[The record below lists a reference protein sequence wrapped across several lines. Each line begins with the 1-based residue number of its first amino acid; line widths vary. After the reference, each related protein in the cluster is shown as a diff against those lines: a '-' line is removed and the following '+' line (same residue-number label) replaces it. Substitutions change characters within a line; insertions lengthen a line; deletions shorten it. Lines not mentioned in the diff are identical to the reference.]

1 MAERVPGAGSSGA
14 AGSGGPAGSAG
25 PAGSGE
31 PAAPTGPTASTAST
45 GAALAWRP
53 HLPTLLML
61 LVAVAGLFGPF
72 SVGGGGLLLG
82 GSGLAVGCLVLLA
95 AALAPTGWGGPW
107 AVPLVTPLAV
117 ASAFLALLAQ
127 RGLAGPAGWGYWLT
141 LLGSLAAAATA
152 AGRVSVIEL
161 ESDAPRWQHQVQRL
175 APAATVAFLVLLAW
189 EGLVVGSR
197 VPKGIFP
204 RVSDIW
210 LAFVGTWR
218 VLLADAYLTFV
229 KEVLFGF
236 AIGLTLGFLV
246 GSAIAFS
253 RFMQK
258 GFLPLATA
266 FGAVPIVGLAPV
278 LGRALGVDW
287 ESKAAVVVIVT
298 FFPVVLNTV
307 QGLTLVDPLKLELLR
322 SYGAGPLAVFF
333 KLRVPNALPYLFN
346 ALKVAVV
353 VGVVSVIVAE
363 FLIPG
368 PPNGLGQRISL
379 SAHRGAFDIVFAAI
393 VVSSLISM
401 ALYWAVGLLER
412 AFTSWHPSTRGS

>member
-1 MAERVPGAGSSGA
+1 M
-14 AGSGGPAGSAG
+14 
-25 PAGSGE
+25 
-31 PAAPTGPTASTAST
+31 
-45 GAALAWRP
+45 
-53 HLPTLLML
+53 
-61 LVAVAGLFGPF
+61 
-72 SVGGGGLLLG
+72 
-82 GSGLAVGCLVLLA
+82 
-95 AALAPTGWGGPW
+95 
-107 AVPLVTPLAV
+107 
-117 ASAFLALLAQ
+117 
-127 RGLAGPAGWGYWLT
+127 
-141 LLGSLAAAATA
+141 
-152 AGRVSVIEL
+152 
-161 ESDAPRWQHQVQRL
+161 
-175 APAATVAFLVLLAW
+175 
-189 EGLVVGSR
+189 
-197 VPKGIFP
+197 PKGIFP